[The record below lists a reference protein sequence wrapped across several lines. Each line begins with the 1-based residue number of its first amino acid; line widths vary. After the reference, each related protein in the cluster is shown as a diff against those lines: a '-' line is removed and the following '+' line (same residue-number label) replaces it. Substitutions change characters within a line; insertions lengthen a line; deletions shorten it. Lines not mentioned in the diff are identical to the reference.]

1 MIYDTNM
8 VCHIDDVICTAER
21 FMGARNIAGSTLCR
35 VAVGNS
41 TAWSRLPSGN
51 VTVRTVAR
59 LMQYLSDNWPA
70 HLEWPPDVPRP
81 APASEAK
88 EAA

>member
-1 MIYDTNM
+1 MNATDGAIQAAGRYMD
-8 VCHIDDVICTAER
+8 
-21 FMGARNIAGSTLCR
+21 ARNIAPSTLCR
-35 VAVGNS
+35 LAVGNS
-41 TAWSRLPSGN
+41 TVWSRLPSGN

-81 APASEAK
+81 RPAPASETK

>member
-1 MIYDTNM
+1 MDATTG
-8 VCHIDDVICTAER
+8 VIQASER
-21 FMGARNIAGSTLCR
+21 YMGARNIAGSTLCR
-35 VAVGNS
+35 LATGNS
-41 TAWSRLPSGN
+41 TVWTRLPAGN
-51 VTVRTVAR
+51 VTIRTVAR

-81 APASEAK
+81 APSPASESK

>member
-1 MIYDTNM
+1 MDAIQ
-8 VCHIDDVICTAER
+8 DVRVVAER
-21 FMGARNIAGSTLCR
+21 YMGARNIAGSTLCR
-35 VAVGNS
+35 LATGNS
-41 TAWSRLPSGN
+41 TVWERLPTGN

-59 LMQYLSDNWPA
+59 LMQYLSDHWPP

-81 APASEAK
+81 APSAEAK

>member
-1 MIYDTNM
+1 MNSAMPSEESLQRLCDIYRAKVDRSESRVGTLAAGNPFFYARM
-8 VCHIDDVICTAER
+8 RSGGSCTIKLYR
-21 FMGARNIAGSTLCR
+21 R
-35 VAVGNS
+35 VLQ
-41 TAWSRLPSGN
+41 WF
-51 VTVRTVAR
+51 
-59 LMQYLSDNWPA
+59 SDNWPA